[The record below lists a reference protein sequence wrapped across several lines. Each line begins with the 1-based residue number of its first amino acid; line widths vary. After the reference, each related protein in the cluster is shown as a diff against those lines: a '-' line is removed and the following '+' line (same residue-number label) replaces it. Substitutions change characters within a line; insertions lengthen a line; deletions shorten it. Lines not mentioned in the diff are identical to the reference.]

1 MAGSRRYRLLCPIAR
16 ALDRVGDRWTL
27 LILRDLHAGPARF
40 SDLQSG
46 LKGIA
51 SNLLTERLQQLT
63 DDGLIEK
70 RETDLGVAVYALTD
84 LGRKTRNILFELALF
99 GGRFAPDEILTK
111 PGNLRT
117 IAVTMAAAGERIVS
131 PDMNFIAGF
140 TVDGEPFTLT
150 VTDGKVDMRSGRPE
164 SPDVDVQTSYEPMVA
179 AAEGEIG
186 LAEFVKTQ
194 LEFVLHTSGK
204 ETEVMA
210 FLTGVMSLL
219 QKED

>member
-40 SDLQSG
+40 SDLQNG

-51 SNLLTERLQQLT
+51 SNLLTERLQQLA

-70 RETDLGVAVYALTD
+70 RDTDLGVAVYALTD
-84 LGRKTRNILFELALF
+84 EGRRTRNILFELALF
-99 GGRFAPDEILTK
+99 GGRFAPDENLTR

-117 IAVTMAAAGERIVS
+117 VAVTMAAAGERIAT
-131 PDMNFIAGF
+131 PEMNFTAGI

-150 VTDGKVDMRSGRPE
+150 VGGGNVDMWSGRPE
-164 SPDVDVQTSYEPMVA
+164 SPDVDVMTSYEPMVA

-186 LAEFVKTQ
+186 LTEFVTTQ
-194 LEFVLHTSGK
+194 LEIAAHTPGK

-210 FLTGVMSLL
+210 FFAGVMSLL